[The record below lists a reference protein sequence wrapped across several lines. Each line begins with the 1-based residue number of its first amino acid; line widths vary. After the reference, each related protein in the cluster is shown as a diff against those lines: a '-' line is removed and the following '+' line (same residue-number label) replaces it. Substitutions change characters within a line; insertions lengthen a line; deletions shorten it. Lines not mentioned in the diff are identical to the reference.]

1 LGPIDVSGQPNFE
14 NTSFGRPI
22 LFIFTTLTTQNLCSV
37 SIVKRGATIVTHFW
51 VPAQKI
57 IKYKK
62 KIKKILSKNNSSE
75 KRMPKRPKNGQKL
88 VEEVQN
94 YKD

>member
-14 NTSFGRPI
+14 KTNFVYLYNTYYAKSLLRKHCKKGGNCCNPFLGP
-22 LFIFTTLTTQNLCSV
+22 FTKNN
-37 SIVKRGATIVTHFW
+37 
-51 VPAQKI
+51 KI
-57 IKYKK
+57 QK

-75 KRMPKRPKNGQKL
+75 KRMPERPKNGQKL

>member
-1 LGPIDVSGQPNFE
+1 LGPRTKN
-14 NTSFGRPI
+14 N
-22 LFIFTTLTTQNLCSV
+22 
-37 SIVKRGATIVTHFW
+37 
-51 VPAQKI
+51 KI
-57 IKYKK
+57 QK

-75 KRMPKRPKNGQKL
+75 KRMPERPKNGQKL

>member
-1 LGPIDVSGQPNFE
+1 MICQLTRKVGTTMCFCHSIPIFN
-14 NTSFGRPI
+14 
-22 LFIFTTLTTQNLCSV
+22 
-37 SIVKRGATIVTHFW
+37 IVITYFR

-62 KIKKILSKNNSSE
+62 KSKNIIKKYNSE
-75 KRMPKRPKNGQKL
+75 KRMSERPKNGQKL